1 MSFPV
6 PSVPV
11 ASILAPSVLRPA
23 AALSAAAL
31 LVALAACGGGDDPAG
46 VAPTSAA
53 SAGDPA
59 SSQGAGASV
68 VAGTTFSSGI
78 VAKGGVVNGV
88 AWDDSRAAV
97 ADDRGRR
104 GLASADGSRVALR
117 GAPGDDGGRGVAE
130 RIRFLPELRG
140 TVVAVDTGGPLPA
153 FQVGGVRIATDD
165 ATVWADGLRP
175 ETLSGRRVEVH
186 ALRDAAGGLVA
197 TRIEPIDA
205 AGLVDELRG
214 VIGAAPSGGAFPIAV
229 GTGSPVSVRFAAG
242 TTAFAPA
249 GCDASALAAGRTVE
263 VHGAFTAER
272 VFTAQRIECED
283 LLDDSAGVRARG
295 TARQDLA
302 GLLAA
307 VDPASRSIRVGSE
320 TVAWDD
326 STGFRRGS
334 GDDLVAGARVEIES
348 VRGADGRPRARE
360 IRFEHERTVVQGRIE
375 AVNADGTL
383 RLLGRTVRYGTSV
396 RIDVPVAV
404 GAAVRV
410 RGGATAAG
418 VLVADEIGDP
428 SGRDGR
434 EFVQARVT
442 AKTTSTITLLGQPV
456 SLPQN
461 ALYRRA
467 DGTVFPSL
475 QAFLDAVVARPE
487 GGSLVK
493 VRGTPLSSRIDEVEF
508 ER

>member
-1 MSFPV
+1 MSHPV
-6 PSVPV
+6 LSVP
-11 ASILAPSVLRPA
+11 RPA
-23 AALSAAAL
+23 AALSATAL
-31 LVALAACGGGDDPAG
+31 LFALAACGGGGDPGGA
-46 VAPTSAA
+46 AA
-53 SAGDPA
+53 SGGGG
-59 SSQGAGASV
+59 SSSVQGAGGAVDDSTLRT
-68 VAGTTFSSGI
+68 AAGGTTFSSGI

-88 AWDDSRAAV
+88 AWDDSRATV

-104 GLASADGSRVALR
+104 GLATADGSRVALR
-117 GAPGDDGGRGVAE
+117 GEPGDDRGRGVAD

-140 TVVAVDTGGPLPA
+140 TAASVDTSGPLPA
-153 FQVGGVRIATDD
+153 FQVGGVRVGTDD

-186 ALRDAAGGLVA
+186 GLRDAAGGVVA
-197 TRIEPIDA
+197 TRVEAIDA
-205 AGLVDELRG
+205 SGLVDELRG
-214 VIGAAPSGGAFPIAV
+214 IVAAAPSGGAFPISV
-229 GTGSPVSVRFAAG
+229 GTGAPVTIRYTVPG
-242 TTAFAPA
+242 TAFAPA
-249 GCDASALAAGRTVE
+249 GCDATALASGRTVE
-263 VHGAFTAER
+263 VHGAFTGDR

-283 LLDDSAGVRARG
+283 LLDDSAGVRSRG
-295 TARQDLA
+295 TARHDLT
-302 GLLAA
+302 GLLAG
-307 VDPASRSIRVGSE
+307 VDPSSRSIRVGSQ
-320 TVAWDD
+320 TVVWDD

-334 GDDLVAGARVEIES
+334 SDDLVAGARVEVEG
-348 VRGADGRPRARE
+348 VRGSDGRHRARE

-375 AVNADGTL
+375 AVNADSTL
-383 RLLGRTVRYGTSV
+383 RILGRTVRYGAAA
-396 RIDVPVAV
+396 RIEVPVAV

-410 RGGATAAG
+410 RGGATAGG

-493 VRGTPLSSRIDEVEF
+493 VRGTPLASRIDEVEF